1 MLRKIEPGIC
11 RKIKKEDNLK
21 WFDPKI
27 SDIFS
32 ESLSERYSNS
42 SKDLNKRKI
51 KRLFNLNENQNLI
64 NILNSEIEI
73 YYDKYINDEQING
86 FKTIKDDVNDLRI
99 QMKNMNQKNIEEYIK
114 KYIYTA
120 KNLKDIFLRKTPRYV
135 NNKIQID
142 WYKVFNVFLCI

>member
-21 WFDPKI
+21 WFETKI

-142 WYKVFNVFLCI
+142 

>member
-21 WFDPKI
+21 WFETKI

-32 ESLSERYSNS
+32 ESISERYSNS

-51 KRLFNLNENQNLI
+51 KRVFKLKENQNLI

-142 WYKVFNVFLCI
+142 